1 MKVIGTDFQGLLVI
15 EPEVFRD
22 ERGWF
27 TESYVKSKMTES
39 GIDFDFVQDNH
50 SYSARRGTLRGIHF
64 QINPRAQTK
73 LIRCT
78 RGAIMDTVVDL
89 RKGSDTY
96 LKWFSIELSADNK
109 KQLLIPKGFGHA
121 FLTLTDDV
129 EVQYKVDDFYSSI
142 HDRSVRF
149 DDPELGIEWG
159 IDEPIL
165 SPKDR
170 DAPYLKDS
178 DVNFTI
184 RVLVTGASGQL
195 GRDVVRRLG
204 ELGIEVI
211 GIDKDDLNLTDD
223 RKVEQFVKAI
233 GPHVVVHCA
242 AYTAV
247 DAAEDDRETCYAVN
261 ATATRNLAKVC
272 AGMDAK
278 MVYVSTD
285 YVFDGRGSEPI
296 PEDAP
301 PRPVNF
307 YGYSKWHG
315 EVAVQQTMEKFFIVR
330 TSWLYGEGGDN
341 FVKKIARLAHSYD
354 RINVVDDQIG
364 APTYTRDLAVF
375 VCDLLQTRKYG
386 IYHGVNAGYCSWY
399 EFALAIVESLWL
411 TTEVVPVTSS
421 QYPTRAERP
430 RNSRL
435 SSKRL
440 VDNGFTP
447 LPHWK
452 DALGRFVS
460 ESIRKDGGV
469 SV

>member
-233 GPHVVVHCA
+233 G
-242 AYTAV
+242 
-247 DAAEDDRETCYAVN
+247 R
-261 ATATRNLAKVC
+261 
-272 AGMDAK
+272 M
-278 MVYVSTD
+278 
-285 YVFDGRGSEPI
+285 
-296 PEDAP
+296 
-301 PRPVNF
+301 
-307 YGYSKWHG
+307 W
-315 EVAVQQTMEKFFIVR
+315 
-330 TSWLYGEGGDN
+330 
-341 FVKKIARLAHSYD
+341 
-354 RINVVDDQIG
+354 
-364 APTYTRDLAVF
+364 
-375 VCDLLQTRKYG
+375 
-386 IYHGVNAGYCSWY
+386 
-399 EFALAIVESLWL
+399 
-411 TTEVVPVTSS
+411 
-421 QYPTRAERP
+421 
-430 RNSRL
+430 
-435 SSKRL
+435 
-440 VDNGFTP
+440 
-447 LPHWK
+447 
-452 DALGRFVS
+452 
-460 ESIRKDGGV
+460 
-469 SV
+469 